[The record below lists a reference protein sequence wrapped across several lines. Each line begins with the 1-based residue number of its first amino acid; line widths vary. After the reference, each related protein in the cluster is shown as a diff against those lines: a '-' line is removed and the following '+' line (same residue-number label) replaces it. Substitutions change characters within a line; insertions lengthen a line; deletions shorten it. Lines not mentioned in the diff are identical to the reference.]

1 MTWATLNLM
10 PVLPEIWLLCAA
22 SAIML
27 IDLFISDEQR
37 DVTFLLTLVTLGVAG
52 LLTANGY
59 SLVPRPAFE
68 GMVVADAMSDIL
80 KLGMYVGVGL
90 VVIYGRSYAK
100 ARSIFR
106 GEFFTLTLFAL
117 LGMMVMASS
126 NNLLTLYVG
135 LELLSLSL
143 YALVAIQRDS
153 ATATEASMK
162 YFVLGALASG
172 MLLYGMSMIYGATG
186 SLDLHVIAQHIAA
199 GANRTL
205 LVFGLVFLVAGI
217 AFKLGNVPFHMWVP
231 DVYQGAPTVV
241 TMLLGSAPK
250 LAAFA
255 FVIRLLVVGLGAL
268 QKDWQGM
275 LIVLAVLSLG
285 IGNIVAISQTNIK
298 RMFAYSTISHMGFL
312 LLGILAGTAHGYAAS
327 MFYAI
332 VYMLMA
338 AAGFGSVMLLSR
350 AGFEADNISD
360 FKGLAKRS
368 PWFALMVLFVMF
380 SMAGIPVFSGF
391 FAKLAVIQAVVE
403 VGIKWLAVVAVI
415 FSLIGAF
422 YYLRVVK
429 VMFMDEA
436 SDELPLQVSL
446 DMRLVLSA
454 NVLLILGLGLV
465 PQPLLSLCYESIRQS
480 LGML

>member
-100 ARSIFR
+100 ARGIFR

-436 SDELPLQVSL
+436 TDDAPLQVTL

-454 NVLLILGLGLV
+454 NVLLILVLGLV
-465 PQPLLSLCYESIRQS
+465 PQPLLSLCYESVRQS